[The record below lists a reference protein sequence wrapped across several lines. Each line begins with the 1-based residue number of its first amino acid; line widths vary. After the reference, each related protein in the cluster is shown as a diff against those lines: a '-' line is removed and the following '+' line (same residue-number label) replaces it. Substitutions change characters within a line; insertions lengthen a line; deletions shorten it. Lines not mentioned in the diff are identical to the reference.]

1 MPKQFW
7 QCDVTDFEDN
17 IWTGPV
23 IYGSHQQAEFDT
35 MLELQQDWGDSYM
48 PEAFL
53 DHFGRTDGDS
63 LFASHEPEFPGDEA
77 WDEAGYWPLLGVNT
91 FMLALDPAVA
101 LAKLGKLECHLTEP
115 LIEKI
120 VNGEVRAEIGLII

>member
-1 MPKQFW
+1 MTKQFW
-7 QCDVTDFEDN
+7 QCDVTDREDN

-23 IYGSHQQAEFDT
+23 IYGSHQEAEFAT
-35 MLELQQDWGDSYM
+35 MLELRADWGADYLPDAFNDAF
-48 PEAFL
+48 PEN
-53 DHFGRTDGDS
+53 GD
-63 LFASHEPEFPGDEA
+63 EGVDWTYPGDETWNTLGF
-77 WDEAGYWPLLGVNT
+77 WDELSVNT

>member
-1 MPKQFW
+1 MTKQFW
-7 QCDVTDFEDN
+7 QCDVTDREDN
-17 IWTGPV
+17 IWTGSV
-23 IYGSHQQAEFDT
+23 VYGSHQEAEFAT
-35 MLELQQDWGDSYM
+35 MVELQQDWGDSYM

-77 WDEAGYWPLLGVNT
+77 WDDAGYWPLLGVNT

-101 LAKLGKLECHLTEP
+101 LAKLGRIDFDLCEREVEDILNGARKAKLVL
-115 LIEKI
+115 
-120 VNGEVRAEIGLII
+120 A